1 MPIPLIIAGVAAA
14 VTGVIGAGAH
24 ISAKETNE
32 KAQRRLEEAQE
43 LYEDAKESL
52 EEAQNETE
60 QALETL
66 GYNKKEILDT
76 SMAQFVDAFE
86 KIKAI
91 DFTQFGDL
99 NEISKFKIDRHDIK
113 EIKQLANIYS
123 SSIKSGVSGAALGGG
138 AIATGLVAGSVFAP
152 LAIVAAPIVL
162 FTGISAA
169 LKADENLE
177 KANVRYAEAEAA
189 AEKMKTSELL
199 CEAITEKAEMLDD
212 LLENLNQMFAECTAQ
227 LAAIVD
233 KKTSFFK
240 PKLSQKDLTK
250 EELKLAA
257 VTGAL
262 AQAVKTVIDTPVIT
276 KEGKISRKNS
286 SEIET
291 IENKMSMFESGSQE
305 VLAIDYNVEP
315 ISAPTTSSVTYSGAS
330 TMGYARNMIAFAAG
344 LMLAIFFT
352 KDIVLSITN
361 SSDMFLF
368 ISATNANTIAVFLG
382 LLSIGSMFFG
392 NFIFGSKIHKFLT
405 FSFSI
410 SAVILYVQFCRSMES
425 IEHYIK
431 IPGAIMLFACVL
443 LGILSSKEKRWCSA
457 TFFSNCF
464 LLLFLCVLF
473 FYIYLFFAIYLGW
486 FSHNF
491 WLVATT
497 CAFGL
502 FVLGATQI
510 DAYEKNN

>member
-1 MPIPLIIAGVAAA
+1 MPIPFIIAGVAVA
-14 VTGVIGAGAH
+14 TGIIGAGAH
-24 ISAKETNE
+24 MSAKETNE
-32 KAQRRLEEAQE
+32 KAQRRYEEAKE
-43 LYEDAKESL
+43 LYDSTKEKLDESKAKAEKSINTIRNDISMVL
-52 EEAQNETE
+52 T
-60 QALETL
+60 
-66 GYNKKEILDT
+66 T
-76 SMAQFVDAFE
+76 SMAQFLDAYSKVKKVNF
-86 KIKAI
+86 
-91 DFTQFGDL
+91 QSSS
-99 NEISKFKIDRHDIK
+99 EISELKFDKQDML
-113 EIKQLANIYS
+113 EIKKLTNIYQS
-123 SSIKSGVSGAALGGG
+123 QLKTGIAGAVVGGG
-138 AIATGLVAGSVFAP
+138 VVAGGALAAGAVFTP
-152 LAIVAAPIVL
+152 LAVVAAPIVL
-162 FTGISAA
+162 FTGISASI
-169 LKADENLE
+169 KADENLE
-177 KANVRYAEAEAA
+177 KANAEFKKAEAA
-189 AEKMKTSELL
+189 AEQMKISITKCKAVKKAANMYDELL
-199 CEAITEKAEMLDD
+199 NE
-212 LLENLNQMFAECTAQ
+212 LNVMFAQCSAQ
-227 LAAIVD
+227 FAAIVD
-233 KKTSFFK
+233 KKTGIFK
-240 PKLSQKDLTK
+240 TSINEDELTQNEIELMAVTRSLAGAIKSIIDISAIQLKAKEERTADENKKLSNYK
-250 EELKLAA
+250 
-257 VTGAL
+257 G
-262 AQAVKTVIDTPVIT
+262 IDTPLLQAQA
-276 KEGKISRKNS
+276 N
-286 SEIET
+286 
-291 IENKMSMFESGSQE
+291 QA
-305 VLAIDYNVEP
+305 LAIDYGVKPVPVSKTNS
-315 ISAPTTSSVTYSGAS
+315 IIYSGAS
-330 TMGYARNMIAFAAG
+330 TTSYARNMIAFAAG

-392 NFIFGSKIHKFLT
+392 NFIFGSKMHKFLT

-431 IPGAIMLFACVL
+431 IPGAIMLFACAL